1 MEKVKINDDY
11 YYDVIRFNIK
21 KYRKEKGITQAEL
34 AELSDLSVDYIRKIE
49 SFKRRK
55 SFSIAA
61 LTRIAVALDID
72 ITSFFKENDA

>member
-34 AELSDLSVDYIRKIE
+34 AELSDLSVDYIREIE